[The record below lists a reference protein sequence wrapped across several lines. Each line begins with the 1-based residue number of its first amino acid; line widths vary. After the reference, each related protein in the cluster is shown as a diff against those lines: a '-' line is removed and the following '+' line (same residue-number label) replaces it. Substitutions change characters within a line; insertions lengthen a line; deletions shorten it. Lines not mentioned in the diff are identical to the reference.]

1 MPRRIPDYPDAF
13 AGWNAISSFGSII
26 SIVATILFGY
36 IIFDIFVNGKEVNNN
51 PWAVPSYFNSL
62 SLYENETE
70 SSSSLEWT
78 LASPIPFH
86 AFKMLP
92 VQS

>member
-26 SIVATILFGY
+26 SVMATVLFGY
-36 IIFDIFVNGKEVNNN
+36 IVYDLFVNGKKVGNN
-51 PWAVPSYFNSL
+51 PWSVPSFFTSASL
-62 SLYENETE
+62 FKSEIEIGH
-70 SSSSLEWT
+70 SLEWS
-78 LASPIPFH
+78 LPSPIPQH